1 MEVLLT
7 PNPKRFVLL
16 PIQHDAVWEMYKKAQ
31 ASFWTAEEIDL
42 GDDLAHWNKL
52 TDDEKH
58 FVKHILAFFA
68 ASDGIVN
75 ENLAINMLETVQ
87 IPEARCFYGFQIAI
101 ENIHCVSPD
110 TVILTD
116 KGYERIENL
125 KDKSVR
131 VWNGKEFSAT
141 TVVQTSESSALF
153 RVTLDNGMYLDCTDG
168 HKWLIRKGNPLHPE
182 LCKEVRTE
190 TKDLKVGDILM
201 NWDTTVVNVEN
212 PDYFKNPYT
221 HGFFCGDGT
230 FTNNYPFVK
239 LYSKGKKDLLLEHLA
254 VSSSR
259 VVKDGIC
266 CYLTDCLNKEK
277 FFVPIN
283 YSVETKLRWLEGYV
297 DADGCVK
304 RSLKNEDTA
313 IQISSVNYQ
322 FIKDVQLMLTTLGVV
337 SSVKLVR
344 EKGKYLLPDGK
355 GSNKEYECE
364 EASVLYITCSS
375 VQKLRSLGFA
385 PKRLELSEKAV
396 SEKRK
401 LVRVKSIEQVSSDSP
416 TYCFNEPLEH
426 KGVFN
431 GILTGQ
437 SETYSL
443 LIDTYIKDPAEKEHL
458 FNAIETIPC
467 VQEKAKWAL
476 KWIENAPSFAHRLIA
491 FAAVEGIF
499 FSGSFCAIFWLK
511 KRGLMPGLTFSNELI
526 SRDEGM
532 HTDFACLMFS
542 MLNEKPDKAEITSII
557 AEAVEYEVQFVSEA
571 LPVSLIGMNADMMTD
586 YIYFVADRLL
596 VSLGCE
602 KIYDVQNPFPWM
614 EMISL
619 QGKTNFFEKR
629 VGEYQKANV
638 MNNNDPESKKITFD
652 TEF

>member
-42 GDDLAHWNKL
+42 GDDLNHWNKL

-101 ENIHCVSPD
+101 ENIH
-110 TVILTD
+110 
-116 KGYERIENL
+116 
-125 KDKSVR
+125 
-131 VWNGKEFSAT
+131 
-141 TVVQTSESSALF
+141 
-153 RVTLDNGMYLDCTDG
+153 
-168 HKWLIRKGNPLHPE
+168 
-182 LCKEVRTE
+182 
-190 TKDLKVGDILM
+190 
-201 NWDTTVVNVEN
+201 
-212 PDYFKNPYT
+212 
-221 HGFFCGDGT
+221 
-230 FTNNYPFVK
+230 
-239 LYSKGKKDLLLEHLA
+239 
-254 VSSSR
+254 
-259 VVKDGIC
+259 
-266 CYLTDCLNKEK
+266 
-277 FFVPIN
+277 
-283 YSVETKLRWLEGYV
+283 
-297 DADGCVK
+297 
-304 RSLKNEDTA
+304 
-313 IQISSVNYQ
+313 
-322 FIKDVQLMLTTLGVV
+322 
-337 SSVKLVR
+337 
-344 EKGKYLLPDGK
+344 
-355 GSNKEYECE
+355 
-364 EASVLYITCSS
+364 
-375 VQKLRSLGFA
+375 
-385 PKRLELSEKAV
+385 
-396 SEKRK
+396 
-401 LVRVKSIEQVSSDSP
+401 
-416 TYCFNEPLEH
+416 
-426 KGVFN
+426 
-431 GILTGQ
+431 

-443 LIDTYIKDPAEKEHL
+443 LIDTYIKDPVEKDRL

-476 KWIENAPSFAHRLIA
+476 KWIDNAPTFAHRLIA

-542 MLNEKPDKAEITSII
+542 MLEQKPAKAEITSII
-557 AEAVEYEVQFVSEA
+557 AEAVEYEIQFISEA

-602 KIYDVQNPFPWM
+602 KIYDVHNPFPWM